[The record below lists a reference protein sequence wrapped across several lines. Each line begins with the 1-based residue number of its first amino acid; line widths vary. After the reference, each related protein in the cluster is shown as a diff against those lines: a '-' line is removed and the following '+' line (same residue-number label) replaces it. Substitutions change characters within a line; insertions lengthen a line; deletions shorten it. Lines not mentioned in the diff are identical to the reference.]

1 MRADRLT
8 GEVLRAMSRARGP
21 FWEGQARQMLAWA
34 ADLIDAA
41 DKMALTQGEATAPS
55 PSSPESAG
63 SHSPKDCDCPPRLH
77 WSNCTAGVAQ
87 EAGDWGGDTPAH
99 VYVKPPSFP
108 TDTQTT
114 AQEAGAPGGYAEF
127 ADYVARNYH
136 AGTVISD
143 PLWHAP
149 RLYRAALRA
158 SAPIQEAGAREPV
171 APAPVE
177 VADMVRELND
187 LANRSL
193 APKRVREAAALIERL
208 AAEKAEAERL
218 MVEGMKRYG
227 DAMARAEAAERDAER
242 YLWLRDLPSGS
253 PHECVGNMPGDWW
266 DEEIDT
272 RMRLDDAARAPK
284 E

>member
-1 MRADRLT
+1 MTDKFT
-8 GEVLRAMSRARGP
+8 DEQLRAMSMHSQR
-21 FWEGQARQMLAWA
+21 
-34 ADLIDAA
+34 IS
-41 DKMALTQGEATAPS
+41 T
-55 PSSPESAG
+55 ESAG
-63 SHSPKDCDCPPRLH
+63 VAQEACSPTLTECPRCKNDFRKCDL
-77 WSNCTAGVAQ
+77 TFAGKSAAVVAQ

-171 APAPVE
+171 ARKVKWTFAPIPPVAWCEHIQAHPLFEYGDTVLVWVNEGDIIACGERIVGRTPPATDRTTGAIEALREIVAVLGPSVPDCLNCQGCEVE
-177 VADMVRELND
+177 WNRALTVAKEA
-187 LANRSL
+187 LAAL
-193 APKRVREAAALIERL
+193 AP
-208 AAEKAEAERL
+208 
-218 MVEGMKRYG
+218 
-227 DAMARAEAAERDAER
+227 
-242 YLWLRDLPSGS
+242 PS
-253 PHECVGNMPGDWW
+253 
-266 DEEIDT
+266 T
-272 RMRLDDAARAPK
+272 
-284 E
+284 

>member
-1 MRADRLT
+1 MTDKFT
-8 GEVLRAMSRARGP
+8 DEQLRAMSMHSQR
-21 FWEGQARQMLAWA
+21 
-34 ADLIDAA
+34 IS
-41 DKMALTQGEATAPS
+41 T
-55 PSSPESAG
+55 ESAG
-63 SHSPKDCDCPPRLH
+63 VAQEACSPTLTECPRCKNDFRKCDL
-77 WSNCTAGVAQ
+77 TFAGKSAAVVAQ